1 MCCSLY
7 PFFNGWIILRII
19 SLIITWCTT
28 ICLFICLLNEHLVRF
43 YLWAIM
49 NNTAMNIHVQV
60 FLCGHVFLCL
70 EHISRSGIAG
80 SYGNCNLWIVKLF
93 FKVVGLFYIPTSSE
107 WGFQFLYICTIL
119 AFIHLRLILVD
130 VKCIL
135 YFLFAFPKWLMMLK
149 IFLCTY
155 WLFVYILSWII
166 CSCFFAHFLL
176 ICLTL
181 FS

>member
-1 MCCSLY
+1 MNIWFVSTFGLL
-7 PFFNGWIILRII
+7 WIILLWTFMCKFFCVDMFFSVLSIY
-19 SLIITWCTT
+19 LGVE
-28 ICLFICLLNEHLVRF
+28 LLDHMVTVIFWR
-43 YLWAIM
+43 
-49 NNTAMNIHVQV
+49 
-60 FLCGHVFLCL
+60 
-70 EHISRSGIAG
+70 
-80 SYGNCNLWIVKLF
+80 IVKLF

-135 YFLFAFPKWLMMLK
+135 CFLFAFPKWLMMLK